1 MARISAV
8 VLADTETH
16 GELARVLNA
25 LSLVQE
31 AADAGDDVEL
41 VFDGAGTK
49 WIPELAKPE
58 HKLHGIFENV
68 RPHIAGACA
77 FCVNAFEVR
86 DAVRDAQVP
95 LLNEYHGH
103 PSLRQRVADGYEV
116 VTF

>member
-25 LSLVQE
+25 LALVQE
-31 AADAGDDVEL
+31 AAEAGDEVEL

-49 WIPELAKPE
+49 WIPELAHSD
-58 HKLHGIFENV
+58 HKLHELFESV

-77 FCVNAFEVR
+77 FCVNAFEVNEG
-86 DAVRDAQVP
+86 VRQADVP
-95 LLNEYHGH
+95 LLDEYHGH